1 MKKVGVSQVW
11 ELEKIFPGGS
21 SSSEFMEFLTNVE
34 TEVNQFEHTINTYS
48 TPQQIYDAKKLDLI
62 VTDVANIQINLSQ
75 SKSFITCLLA
85 QNPKDE
91 RALILKEK
99 ITIINSNF
107 ESNFKQMQITL
118 GRTEQSVW
126 DKLIKTKT
134 LEKYKYNLDEWYE
147 ESQTYLSSGEENLI
161 SSLMVDGY
169 HAWRNVYNSLINHI
183 KIQVHADGVENT
195 LSVGQAINLRSHSD
209 ETVRFKAHQAL
220 EKAWKE
226 HEGLFAKILN
236 HIAGFRLQVYKERGV
251 ENVLDVPLTK
261 NRINQETLDTMW
273 KVIKKN
279 KRHFT
284 KYLNQK
290 AKIMQGD
297 AKMHSYNFWV
307 AITDNNQII
316 TYDEAVQFILKQ
328 FSQFG
333 TELETFAFEALNNG
347 WIESENRPN
356 KSASAF
362 CAGFPLTGESRI
374 FMTYD
379 GRIANVLTL
388 AHEIG
393 HAFHNYAMKTVDE
406 INRRYPMS
414 LAETASIFSEMII
427 LDKAFENA
435 KTKQEKLFLI
445 DEKLKRSVMNFM
457 NIHSRFL
464 FEERFYEERKKGFV
478 TSNRL
483 NELMKAAIDEGYE
496 GMLDSVSY
504 RSWVWTPHFYITE
517 EPFYN
522 FPYTF
527 GYLFALSIYAKAQ
540 FKGRSFE
547 EDYLKLLRD
556 SGSMSTEELVMKHL
570 GEDITTESFWE
581 KGIKLCV
588 KDAEEFIKLT
598 SF

>member
-1 MKKVGVSQVW
+1 
-11 ELEKIFPGGS
+11 
-21 SSSEFMEFLTNVE
+21 
-34 TEVNQFEHTINTYS
+34 
-48 TPQQIYDAKKLDLI
+48 
-62 VTDVANIQINLSQ
+62 
-75 SKSFITCLLA
+75 
-85 QNPKDE
+85 
-91 RALILKEK
+91 
-99 ITIINSNF
+99 
-107 ESNFKQMQITL
+107 
-118 GRTEQSVW
+118 
-126 DKLIKTKT
+126 
-134 LEKYKYNLDEWYE
+134 
-147 ESQTYLSSGEENLI
+147 
-161 SSLMVDGY
+161 
-169 HAWRNVYNSLINHI
+169 
-183 KIQVHADGVENT
+183 
-195 LSVGQAINLRSHSD
+195 
-209 ETVRFKAHQAL
+209 
-220 EKAWKE
+220 
-226 HEGLFAKILN
+226 
-236 HIAGFRLQVYKERGV
+236 
-251 ENVLDVPLTK
+251 
-261 NRINQETLDTMW
+261 
-273 KVIKKN
+273 
-279 KRHFT
+279 
-284 KYLNQK
+284 
-290 AKIMQGD
+290 
-297 AKMHSYNFWV
+297 
-307 AITDNNQII
+307 
-316 TYDEAVQFILKQ
+316 
-328 FSQFG
+328 
-333 TELETFAFEALNNG
+333 
-347 WIESENRPN
+347 
-356 KSASAF
+356 
-362 CAGFPLTGESRI
+362 
-374 FMTYD
+374 MTYD
-379 GRIANVLTL
+379 GGIANVLTL

-393 HAFHNYAMKTVDE
+393 HAFHNYAMKTVDG

-414 LAETASIFSEMII
+414 LAETASVFSEMII